1 MTLRDIERSVY
12 RRLNKGVNPP
22 NAETQARI
30 RLFINERHRRILRD
44 YPRLRDDV
52 IAFDTVASEP
62 QYAIP
67 EQGIVRINRI
77 CDVLNHRVL
86 QQQPLAWLRAMDPN
100 PPEGTPYVWVP
111 NGYMQVHTQP
121 ADASEVFVKSTSA
134 SDVNR
139 CYVEGMV
146 TGGDRRVAEVTMTG
160 VTAVSLDA
168 TIATWAQIDKFYLS
182 EAAVGTVTL
191 HADSGAGDE
200 LSQIAI
206 GDTYAKFL
214 SFLLYPTPSD
224 VLTYTADIMRGIGD
238 MSHPLDEP
246 LLPADFHD
254 LIAIGA
260 RLDEYEHT
268 DDARRRLAEVEW
280 DEGLKA
286 LTSWMVA
293 TPSTRI
299 DLNGITQP
307 APSSLGRWFPRGS

>member
-1 MTLRDIERSVY
+1 VTLRDIERSVY

-44 YPRLRDDV
+44 YPQLRDDV
-52 IAFDTVASEP
+52 IAFDTVASQP
-62 QYAIP
+62 QYSIP
-67 EQGIVRINRI
+67 EQGIARINRI
-77 CDVLNHRVL
+77 FETTNDRLLEQRSL
-86 QQQPLAWLRAMDPN
+86 LWLRSVDPD
-100 PPEGTPYVWVP
+100 PQESTPYVWVP

-121 ADASEVFVKSTSA
+121 DDASEVFVVSTSA

-139 CYVEGMV
+139 CYIEGMV
-146 TGGDRRVAEVTMTG
+146 TGGDRRIAEVTMTG

-168 TIATWAQIDKFYLS
+168 TIATWTQIDKFYLS
-182 EAAVGTVTL
+182 EAAVGSVTL

-206 GDTYAKFL
+206 GDTSAKFI
-214 SFLLYPTPSD
+214 SFTLYPTPSD
-224 VLTYTADIMRGIGD
+224 VITYTADIMRGIGD
-238 MSHPLDEP
+238 MSNPLDEP

-254 LIAIGA
+254 LLAIGA

-268 DDARRRLAEVEW
+268 DDNRRRLAEVEW

-286 LTSWMVA
+286 LTSWIVA

-299 DLNGITQP
+299 DLNGIIEP
-307 APSSLGRWFPRGS
+307 RPSRLGPWYPSGS